1 MNLPNTGNTSVV
13 NVAGQCTNLC
23 PIVAKDN
30 TENII

>member
-13 NVAGQCTNLC
+13 NVAEQCINLY
-23 PIVAKDN
+23 PIIAMDN